1 MYFSTCEGPTEK
13 FADNGT
19 VGLQAEGGHPTL
31 LVIIVVIWPVV
42 VVVVVVD
49 RNIVSRAAVGRVA
62 FADHRRHHHWH
73 DSV

>member
-31 LVIIVVIWPVV
+31 LVIGVVIWPVV

-49 RNIVSRAAVGRVA
+49 RNIGSRAAVGRVA

-73 DSV
+73 DGV

>member
-31 LVIIVVIWPVV
+31 LVIIVVI
-42 VVVVVVD
+42 
-49 RNIVSRAAVGRVA
+49 
-62 FADHRRHHHWH
+62 
-73 DSV
+73 